1 MRGIVKD
8 KSIRFRLSEP
18 EVIKFKKVAMEN
30 GLSLSGF
37 ARYSMTKAARMIK
50 QNKDEVAL

>member
-18 EVIKFKKVAMEN
+18 EVIKFKKVAN
-30 GLSLSGF
+30 GKWFKS
-37 ARYSMTKAARMIK
+37 
-50 QNKDEVAL
+50 

>member
-37 ARYSMTKAARMIK
+37 ARYSMARTSIILSAIK
-50 QNKDEVAL
+50 KEL

>member
-18 EVIKFKKVAMEN
+18 EIIKFKKVAMEN

-37 ARYSMTKAARMIK
+37 ARYCEGDFA
-50 QNKDEVAL
+50 